1 MADHAVLVHSAFDA
15 SHQIEDDP
23 LCGRDHGH
31 TFHVTACVEG
41 ILERDESSIWRVF
54 GTEDLQQRLDSVTR
68 ELDLRDLNA
77 MMPGSTPIPE
87 TIAAW
92 ILERITDA
100 DYVEVEM
107 GWRRLTGR
115 ASRNKKR

>member
-1 MADHAVLVHSAFDA
+1 MANHAVLVHGAFDA
-15 SHQIEDDP
+15 SHQVEGD
-23 LCGRDHGH
+23 LRCGKPHGH
-31 TFHVTACVEG
+31 TFRVSVCVDG
-41 ILERDESSIWRVF
+41 ILEKDEAGIWRVF
-54 GTEDLQQRLDSVTR
+54 GTEDLQDRLDTIVA

-92 ILERITDA
+92 VLERITDA

-107 GWRRLTGR
+107 GWRRLKGR
-115 ASRNKKR
+115 ASRNKRR